1 MNTLIFKSIYEESGY
16 FDKDAQ
22 GWCAYI
28 VEIAC
33 EDGKNV
39 TIRRFFDANGYIA
52 DDNLRH
58 GIVQEISNDVVT
70 ILLERG
76 EKLYYSLQEKR
87 LVIPQ

>member
-1 MNTLIFKSIYEESGY
+1 MDTLIFKSAYEESGY

-39 TIRRFFDANGYIA
+39 TIRRFFDANGYIT
-52 DDNLRH
+52 DNSLRH
-58 GIVQEISNDVVT
+58 GIVQEVNKDIVT
-70 ILLERG
+70 ILLDRG
-76 EKLYYSLQEKR
+76 ERFYYSLQEQR
-87 LVIPQ
+87 LVIPR

>member
-1 MNTLIFKSIYEESGY
+1 MNILIFQSTYEESGY

-33 EDGKNV
+33 KDGKNV

-52 DDNLRH
+52 MDSTHH
-58 GIVQEISNDVVT
+58 GIVQEINKEIVT
-70 ILLERG
+70 ILLEKG

-87 LVIPQ
+87 LVIPN

>member
-1 MNTLIFKSIYEESGY
+1 MNTLIFKSSYEESGY

-28 VEIAC
+28 VEITC

-39 TIRRFFDANGYIA
+39 KIRRFFDANGYITS
-52 DDNLRH
+52 DSIRH
-58 GIVQEISNDVVT
+58 GTVQEVNENIVT
-70 ILLERG
+70 ILLDRG
-76 EKLYYSLQEKR
+76 EKLYYSLQEQR